1 MTIIQ
6 YGGIRIDVRAN
17 TEGVKSLRTDMASLS
32 REFAKTMTPVEKLE
46 SKLSKVA
53 AQIKK
58 HGEATAFT
66 DRATIGAVN
75 TYLEAEKAAGRYAE
89 AIDFVAKRL
98 PELAATMRQLDETRR
113 RQEAEA
119 AVATAQKQR
128 AELDKALLAEKIER
142 EKQAAAISK
151 KLDKESEASKVAA
164 AKAANDQQKQL
175 MQQLADVEDFFD
187 KQALSRRK
195 AYLDHKVRMEKE
207 AAELLKLIA
216 AAGDEFEKKRI
227 ADEQAALDLNAKLDA
242 ERIHRRQ
249 KNRQRVA
256 ELTAEEEKRRNDEA
270 AKSAKE
276 TADLNEKL
284 LQEEIQRRRAAR
296 LASAKLDELDAQAA
310 ANARKKEKQA
320 ADAAARDRKRELEK
334 EAAMQA
340 RAQRMLNAILR
351 ESMSPVDQLRMRLEK
366 LRAEVDKGRISKE
379 QFGAASKATAQQIRN
394 LQSATGEMSRGGQFA
409 TSFASGLSPIGALTA
424 GAAGFAAGQKIIEFG
439 RDSVAAYMD
448 MRSALIKL
456 EVTLGSASKAKV
468 MFEQLRLIAAQMS
481 LTSEAVLN
489 GAVTMAQ
496 FGVTAQQ
503 LEPAM
508 RRLAIVSSGNSERLQ
523 SLAIAY
529 GQVAAAG
536 RLTGQETL
544 QFVNAGFNPL
554 AEIARTTGKSM
565 AQLRKEMENG
575 QITVKMVAEA
585 FRTATEAGGRFF
597 GMAEKLSDEL
607 SGKLNKVK
615 SEITKIKEELAGL
628 AIDIIQGP
636 ETAEKANENLQ
647 QFRKGINVIRTD
659 LRALMQGGPSLIGE
673 TFKPGE
679 SDAQTMQEI
688 QRNLVTGKTFAE
700 REVEKALE
708 RIKRLDEAE
717 AFFKT
722 KAESIPILADE
733 VIKNTKEG
741 FKFFFDE
748 AKNVSRNVIV
758 PIAQKIDADIKKRAD
773 EIRKSFEQLAESIEE
788 GRRKRAE
795 SIRDSIMTPAEQ
807 QAKQVAELADL
818 VRFKF
823 LSLDEASKFLAK
835 GQSSQDSFSTDLPKA
850 VSIGTKEAY
859 ELVMRTQSTL
869 QAKQLDEQ
877 RRQRMAQ
884 EAANKLLEEIK
895 NKPAVGIVN

>member
-1 MTIIQ
+1 MAIIQ
-6 YGGIRIDVRAN
+6 YGGIRIDVQAN
-17 TEGVKSLRTDMASLS
+17 TQGVKALRTDMASLS

-46 SKLSKVA
+46 SKLAKVA
-53 AQIKK
+53 AQIQK
-58 HGEATAFT
+58 HGEATVFT
-66 DRATIGAVN
+66 DRVTISAVN

-98 PELAATMRQLDETRR
+98 PELAATMKQLEETRR
-113 RQEAEA
+113 RDDAMAAAAASAKRQAEVDKLVLQE
-119 AVATAQKQR
+119 R
-128 AELDKALLAEKIER
+128 IER
-142 EKQAAAISK
+142 ERQAAALSK
-151 KLDKESEASKVAA
+151 KIDKDMANEKVATQ
-164 AKAANDQQKQL
+164 KAANDQQKQL
-175 MQQLADVEDFFD
+175 MQQLSDVEEFFE
-187 KQALSRRK
+187 QRSLARK
-195 AYLDHKVRMEKE
+195 KSYIDHKVRLEKE
-207 AAELLKLIA
+207 AAELLKAIA
-216 AAGDEFEKKRI
+216 KQAEEFEKQQR
-227 ADEQAALDLNAKLDA
+227 EQAQAQLDLEAKLDA
-242 ERIHRRQ
+242 ERIHRKRNDRQ
-249 KNRQRVA
+249 KAA
-256 ELTAEEEKRRNDEA
+256 EITAEDEKRRNDEA
-270 AKSAKE
+270 AKTAKQ

-284 LQEEIQRRRAAR
+284 LQEEMQRRRAAR
-296 LASAKLDELDAQAA
+296 QTSAKLDERDAQTA

-320 ADAAARDRKRELEK
+320 ADAAARDRERELEK
-334 EAAMQA
+334 EAAMRA
-340 RAQRMLNAILR
+340 RAQRMVNAILR

-366 LRAEVDKGRISKE
+366 LRAELDKGRISQE
-379 QFGAASKATAQQIRN
+379 QFAAASKATAQQIRN

-439 RDSVAAYMD
+439 RDSVTAYMD

-468 MFEQLRLIAAQMS
+468 MFEQLRSIAAQMS

-575 QITVKMVAEA
+575 QITVQMVAEA

-628 AIDIIQGP
+628 AIDAIQGP

-647 QFRKGINVIRTD
+647 QFRKGINVMRTD
-659 LRALMQGGPSLIGE
+659 LRALMQGGPSIIGQAF
-673 TFKPGE
+673 TQ
-679 SDAQTMQEI
+679 SRDARQLAEI
-688 QRNLVTGKTFAE
+688 QKNLVTGKTFAE
-700 REVEKALE
+700 REVEKAQE
-708 RIKRLDEAE
+708 RLKQLDEAQN
-717 AFFKT
+717 FFQS
-722 KAESIPILADE
+722 KAESIPIISDE
-733 VIKNTKEG
+733 VIKNTKQG
-741 FKFFFDE
+741 FKFFFDQ
-748 AKNVSRNVIV
+748 AKDLSRNVIV
-758 PIAQKIDADIKKRAD
+758 PIAQRIDEDIKKRAD
-773 EIRKSFEQLAESIEE
+773 EIRKSFEKLAESIEE

-807 QAKQVAELADL
+807 QAKQVAELVDL

-823 LSLDEASKFLAK
+823 LSLDEASKFLTK
-835 GQSSQDSFSTDLPKA
+835 GQSSQDSFSTELPKA
-850 VSIGTKEAY
+850 VSMGTKEAY
-859 ELVMRTQSTL
+859 ELVTRTQTNM
-869 QAKQLDEQ
+869 QAKQLEEQ
-877 RRQRMAQ
+877 RRQRIAQ
-884 EAANKLLEEIK
+884 EQANALLKALNE
-895 NKPAVGIVN
+895 KPAIGLIN

>member
-113 RQEAEA
+113 RQEAEVA
-119 AVATAQKQR
+119 AATAQKQR

-151 KLDKESEASKVAA
+151 KIDKELEASKVAA

-187 KQALSRRK
+187 KRALARRK
-195 AYLDHKVRMEKE
+195 AYLDHKLRLEKE
-207 AAELLKLIA
+207 AMEAEKLAAKEASIA
-216 AAGDEFEKKRI
+216 KEAL
-227 ADEQAALDLNAKLDA
+227 DEQ
-242 ERIHRRQ
+242 E
-249 KNRQRVA
+249 RQRV
-256 ELTAEEEKRRNDEA
+256 KRRRREEYQIADA
-270 AKSAKE
+270 VFKKIDQDAKDRARAKE
-276 TADLNEKL
+276 ALDE
-284 LQEEIQRRRAAR
+284 QERQRVKRRRR
-296 LASAKLDELDAQAA
+296 E
-310 ANARKKEKQA
+310 EFQA
-320 ADAAARDRKRELEK
+320 ADAVFKKIDQESQGR
-334 EAAMQA
+334 A
-340 RAQRMLNAILR
+340 RAQRMVNAILR
-351 ESMSPVDQLRMRLEK
+351 ESISPVDQLRMRLEK
-366 LRAEVDKGRISKE
+366 LRAETDKGRISQE
-379 QFGAASKATAQQIRN
+379 QFAKASQAVNAKIAAMQVPKATGSGA
-394 LQSATGEMSRGGQFA
+394 GQFA
-409 TSFASGLSPIGALTA
+409 TSFVGGISPVGALTA
-424 GAAGFAAGQKIIEFG
+424 GALGFAAGQKTLEFAK
-439 RDSVAAYMD
+439 DSVAAYMD

-628 AIDIIQGP
+628 AIDVIQGP

-673 TFKPGE
+673 TFKSGE

-877 RRQRMAQ
+877 RRQRLAQ

>member
-17 TEGVKSLRTDMASLS
+17 TEGLKSLRTDMAALTRLVNESSGPVGRFERDLV
-32 REFAKTMTPVEKLE
+32 RIAKV
-46 SKLSKVA
+46 SQDGA
-53 AQIKK
+53 AS
-58 HGEATAFT
+58 G
-66 DRATIGAVN
+66 
-75 TYLEAEKAAGRYAE
+75 
-89 AIDFVAKRL
+89 
-98 PELAATMRQLDETRR
+98 
-113 RQEAEA
+113 
-119 AVATAQKQR
+119 
-128 AELDKALLAEKIER
+128 
-142 EKQAAAISK
+142 
-151 KLDKESEASKVAA
+151 
-164 AKAANDQQKQL
+164 
-175 MQQLADVEDFFD
+175 
-187 KQALSRRK
+187 
-195 AYLDHKVRMEKE
+195 
-207 AAELLKLIA
+207 ELLKKATDAAVKRFLNASAASGNYVQALQHVAAIIPA
-216 AAGDEFEKKRI
+216 AADRMRRLENQFRAK
-227 ADEQAALDLNAKLDA
+227 EQA
-242 ERIHRRQ
+242 
-249 KNRQRVA
+249 
-256 ELTAEEEKRRNDEA
+256 
-270 AKSAKE
+270 S
-276 TADLNEKL
+276 
-284 LQEEIQRRRAAR
+284 
-296 LASAKLDELDAQAA
+296 LASAKALEVETQREQEHNRALQHAQQLIDQAMTKEHRRAVVIRQLTADMKAGLITQEHYTRAVQAA
-310 ANARKKEKQA
+310 N
-320 ADAAARDRKRELEK
+320 
-334 EAAMQA
+334 
-340 RAQRMLNAILR
+340 
-351 ESMSPVDQLRMRLEK
+351 QLATK
-366 LRAEVDKGRISKE
+366 ST
-379 QFGAASKATAQQIRN
+379 QTGAVS
-394 LQSATGEMSRGGQFA
+394 QFA
-409 TSFASGLSPIGALTA
+409 GGLVGGISPIGALTA
-424 GAAGFAAGQKIIEFG
+424 GALGFAAGQNTLEFAK
-439 RDSVAAYMD
+439 DSVAAYMD

-468 MFEQLRLIAAQMS
+468 MFEQLRSIAAQMS

-565 AQLRKEMENG
+565 EQLRKEMENG

-628 AIDIIQGP
+628 AIDVIQGP

-673 TFKPGE
+673 TFKFGE

-733 VIKNTKEG
+733 VIKNTKQG

-877 RRQRMAQ
+877 RRQRLAQ

>member
-1 MTIIQ
+1 MAIIQ
-6 YGGIRIDVRAN
+6 YGGIRIDVQAN
-17 TEGVKSLRTDMASLS
+17 TQGVKSLRTDMAALS

-53 AQIKK
+53 AQIQK

-66 DRATIGAVN
+66 DRVTISAVN

-98 PELAATMRQLDETRR
+98 PELAASMKQLEETRR
-113 RQEAEA
+113 RDDAMAAAAASAKRQAEVDKLILQE
-119 AVATAQKQR
+119 R
-128 AELDKALLAEKIER
+128 IER
-142 EKQAAAISK
+142 ERQAAALSK
-151 KLDKESEASKVAA
+151 KIDKDMANEKVAA
-164 AKAANDQQKQL
+164 QKAANDQQKQL
-175 MQQLADVEDFFD
+175 MQQLSDVEEFFE
-187 KQALSRRK
+187 QRSLARK
-195 AYLDHKVRMEKE
+195 KSYIDHKVRMEKE
-207 AAELLKLIA
+207 AAELLKAIA
-216 AAGDEFEKKRI
+216 KQAEEFEKQQR
-227 ADEQAALDLNAKLDA
+227 EQAQAQLDLEAKLDA
-242 ERIHRRQ
+242 ERIYRKRNDRQ
-249 KNRQRVA
+249 KAA
-256 ELTAEEEKRRNDEA
+256 EITAEDEKRRNDEA
-270 AKSAKE
+270 AKTAKQ

-284 LQEEIQRRRAAR
+284 LQEQMQRRRAAR
-296 LASAKLDELDAQAA
+296 QTSAKLDERDAQTA

-320 ADAAARDRKRELEK
+320 ADAAARDRERELEK
-334 EAAMQA
+334 EAAMRA
-340 RAQRMLNAILR
+340 RAQRMVNAILR

-379 QFGAASKATAQQIRN
+379 QFAAASKATAQQIRN
-394 LQSATGEMSRGGQFA
+394 LQSASLETSRGAQFA

-439 RDSVAAYMD
+439 RDSVTAYMD

-468 MFEQLRLIAAQMS
+468 MFEQLRSIAAQMS

-575 QITVKMVAEA
+575 QITVQMVAEA

-615 SEITKIKEELAGL
+615 SEITKIKEELAAF
-628 AIDIIQGP
+628 AIDVIQGP
-636 ETAEKANENLQ
+636 ETTEKANENLQ

-659 LRALMQGGPSLIGE
+659 LRALMQGGPSVVGQLFSQRE
-673 TFKPGE
+673 DKRQLE
-679 SDAQTMQEI
+679 EI
-688 QRNLVTGKTFAE
+688 QKNLVTGKTFAE
-700 REVEKALE
+700 REVEKSLE
-708 RIKRLDEAE
+708 RLKRLDEAE
-717 AFFKT
+717 TFFKT

-733 VIKNTKEG
+733 VIKNTKQG

-758 PIAQKIDADIKKRAD
+758 PIAQRIDADIKKRAD
-773 EIRKSFEQLAESIEE
+773 EIKKSFERLAESIEE

-823 LSLDEASKFLAK
+823 LSLDEASKFLTK
-835 GQSSQDSFSTDLPKA
+835 GQSSQDSFSTELPKA
-850 VSIGTKEAY
+850 VSIGTREAY
-859 ELVMRTQSTL
+859 ELVTRTQTNM
-869 QAKQLDEQ
+869 QAKQFEEQ
-877 RRQRMAQ
+877 RRQRIAQ
-884 EAANKLLEEIK
+884 EQANALLKALNE
-895 NKPAVGIVN
+895 KPAIGLIN